1 MFQFKTSNMILNY
14 KSSRNFLS
22 PTNLKCFIFYLP
34 PFHEYWICFMR
45 IELCFIYTYF
55 KWKFNEFN
63 GLSLCQNLNSHKKI
77 IMNHK
82 KLKIFGDAFGIVK
95 KCMNRVIG
103 ITVFGQNIYNLSY
116 ENFEKNVYFQSPI
129 FSFKIII
136 FFFFYFCQIKII
148 FQLIDGKYYK
158 FLATSRLEYWLDNY

>member
-1 MFQFKTSNMILNY
+1 
-14 KSSRNFLS
+14 
-22 PTNLKCFIFYLP
+22 
-34 PFHEYWICFMR
+34 
-45 IELCFIYTYF
+45 
-55 KWKFNEFN
+55 
-63 GLSLCQNLNSHKKI
+63 
-77 IMNHK
+77 MNHK

-116 ENFEKNVYFQSPI
+116 ENFEKKCI
-129 FSFKIII
+129 FSKSYIQFQNYN

-158 FLATSRLEYWLDNY
+158 FLATSRLEY